1 MRRKLAI
8 DPTIDRTL
16 LQSRAPGVRPAPP
29 LQGRTN
35 KTAALDPAPTDPSW
49 PIPAADR
56 VNVRESLFA
65 EAFNGL
71 LQQNLPIG
79 DIIRSPRRRRPA
91 ASAGF
96 QGQELSRS

>member
-1 MRRKLAI
+1 MTGSVALVWPVMTAAFLASLVEAVEAL
-8 DPTIDRTL
+8 TIALAVATAGVRERL
-16 LQSRAPGVRPAPP
+16 LQWVSFSTELGRPRHVRF
-29 LQGRTN
+29 
-35 KTAALDPAPTDPSW
+35 PTDPSW

-79 DIIRSPRRRRPA
+79 DIW
-91 ASAGF
+91 AG
-96 QGQELSRS
+96 